1 MFCKK
6 SFFQKGVFMI
16 FELIIVAIVAIT
28 FVVLFLL
35 KDKIGIDNNNKII
48 KSIAIVLFVLINVR
62 SFLNDNFIWTIN
74 GGTYGHVYYKRQDY
88 LQSLLRWGLMVAE
101 VSMVCA
107 VFVKTRTIRNI
118 AVYFGFPMVLLCVIF
133 YSDFL
138 TYFIEN
144 SGRAIYLSPNIRH
157 VLFIMELSL
166 GLIIPLLL
174 RFVIKH
180 KFDVKNKKEWGY
192 FAILLPLVIITTIPV
207 TLPQSL
213 FGFTN
218 KYMKPFTVPHLI
230 WLFLILFIY
239 IGLYLGFRF
248 RNKDNRYTVIL
259 YLSLYLFLHYNQI
272 YLMDFNMKRL
282 PFQLCNLGAYLI
294 LISVIIK
301 KQSFFN
307 FVLIA
312 NVPGSLI
319 ALCMPDVN
327 EGMLSYWNIHFY
339 IEHMW
344 VFIIPLLA
352 VSLRI
357 FERPKKNALKH
368 FMIGFS
374 CYFVVCALG
383 GIVANCFLYKPF
395 DQFFNKVNYFYIF
408 DTTVLGVLPFLNF
421 TRYYAVTWGGYTF
434 YPLYM
439 LLIYILFSIYCGIFY
454 YIYKRLCIV
463 GDNHF
468 EVRKMRIDMGIE
480 QGKYNKRI
488 PKKDYDLEE

>member
-1 MFCKK
+1 
-6 SFFQKGVFMI
+6 
-16 FELIIVAIVAIT
+16 
-28 FVVLFLL
+28 
-35 KDKIGIDNNNKII
+35 
-48 KSIAIVLFVLINVR
+48 
-62 SFLNDNFIWTIN
+62 
-74 GGTYGHVYYKRQDY
+74 
-88 LQSLLRWGLMVAE
+88 
-101 VSMVCA
+101 
-107 VFVKTRTIRNI
+107 
-118 AVYFGFPMVLLCVIF
+118 
-133 YSDFL
+133 
-138 TYFIEN
+138 
-144 SGRAIYLSPNIRH
+144 
-157 VLFIMELSL
+157 
-166 GLIIPLLL
+166 
-174 RFVIKH
+174 
-180 KFDVKNKKEWGY
+180 
-192 FAILLPLVIITTIPV
+192 
-207 TLPQSL
+207 
-213 FGFTN
+213 
-218 KYMKPFTVPHLI
+218 
-230 WLFLILFIY
+230 
-239 IGLYLGFRF
+239 
-248 RNKDNRYTVIL
+248 
-259 YLSLYLFLHYNQI
+259 
-272 YLMDFNMKRL
+272 MDFNMKRL

-327 EGMLSYWNIHFY
+327 EGMLSYWKIHFY

-374 CYFVVCALG
+374 CYFMVCALG